1 VNAPILVIGRSGQVA
16 QALARLGRIGAHQVM
31 AVGRPQADLT
41 RPDTLAALLARHR
54 PAAVINAG
62 AYTAVDEA
70 ESAREQ
76 AFAVNSAG
84 AGHLA
89 RACAKAD
96 VALIHISS
104 DYVFNGRAR
113 RPYHEDDEVAPLS
126 AYGASKAGGEIEVR
140 CAGGRHVIVRTSWL
154 YSETGRNF
162 LTTMLKLGHER
173 SELAIVDDQ
182 TGSPT
187 YAGDVADA
195 IARIVEAVVEGGR
208 DDIWGTYH
216 FASAGST
223 TWFGFAGEIFA
234 HAEASGCR
242 VPRLTP
248 ITTAEYPTPA
258 RRPAYSVLD
267 TAKIARV
274 FAIAAPDWRD
284 AVARCMGCLER
295 GETVT

>member
-16 QALARLGRIGAHQVM
+16 QALTRLGRIGAHQVM

-41 RPDTLAALLARHR
+41 RPDTLAALLDRHR
-54 PAAVINAG
+54 PAAVVNAG
-62 AYTAVDEA
+62 AFTAVDEA
-70 ESAREQ
+70 ESARKQ

-84 AGHLA
+84 ARHLA

-104 DYVFNGRAR
+104 DYVFDGRAR
-113 RPYHEDDEVAPLS
+113 RPYREDDEVAPLS

-140 CAGGRHVIVRTSWL
+140 SAGGRHVIVRTSWL
-154 YSETGRNF
+154 YSESGRNF

-173 SELAIVDDQ
+173 SELSIVDDQ

-195 IARIVEAVVEGGR
+195 IARIAEAVVEGGR

-223 TWFGFAGEIFA
+223 TWFGFAGDIFA
-234 HAEASGCR
+234 HASASGHQ
-242 VPRLTP
+242 VPKLTP

-267 TAKIARV
+267 TAKIGQV
-274 FAIAAPDWRD
+274 FAIAPPDWRD

-295 GETVT
+295 GETMT